1 MKRLIAVVAA
11 LLMTLAAPTTA
22 TAKTAR
28 TPFTGSDTIAG
39 APIDNG
45 RTWTTGNGVEH
56 LRGMVVPYASS
67 SDSEY
72 YEGTTTLVINWN
84 LDTATTEGPMWGT
97 IHLALST
104 MNGGFVG
111 TWTAKFAGP
120 DAPWTGQ
127 GQAKGYGDAEGLIQ
141 RYEIVSTGPWSDQ
154 VSGVIINPGT
164 RH

>member
-11 LLMTLAAPTTA
+11 VLMILAVPTTA
-22 TAKTAR
+22 SATTVR

-45 RTWTTGNGVEH
+45 RTWTTGKGVEH

-67 SDSEY
+67 SDSDY
-72 YEGTTTLVINWN
+72 YEGTSTLVINWN
-84 LDTATTEGPMWGT
+84 LDTATMEGPMWGT
-97 IHLALST
+97 MHLALST

-120 DAPWTGQ
+120 NAPWAGQ
-127 GQAKGYGDAEGLIQ
+127 GVAKGYGDAEGLTQ

-154 VSGVIINPGT
+154 VSGVIINPGA